1 MCAYTPTL
9 QCIPALSGPLSGMP
23 RWQNQICYL
32 TTTKSKHH
40 LKLRTAEFSPKIILP
55 ITWGKI
61 RHLSHKY
68 MIDNLL
74 QLHSSLFW
82 GPWNAKP
89 TPIITALLLFI
100 RGLDKLQRTTFSPGM
115 KETAGGKD
123 DFRREYHSFCL
134 SFMDGKRE
142 ILQRT
147 LQIMFSS
154 L

>member
-61 RHLSHKY
+61 RHSSHKY

-123 DFRREYHSFCL
+123 DFPREYHSFCL